1 MKYSINDWIQET
13 VNASSSDW
21 IVLTFRADGYV
32 LNGHGKRQSVWGDG
46 ATCSRERVLK
56 ALDWT
61 MTEFKRKHGR
71 SLNFVSYLGGEQSA
85 GIFPHI
91 HALLESPLNLEEVQI
106 KENLSQLWKKKL
118 WKTLNAAIQSSV
130 HVEKLKSSKQYSS
143 YCSRFEGTT
152 FKLGDEKVLVN
163 KSFKL

>member
-13 VNASSSDW
+13 VNASPSDW
-21 IVLTFRADGYV
+21 MVLTFRCDGYV
-32 LNGHGKRQSVWGDG
+32 LNGHGKSQSVWHDG
-46 ATCSRERVLK
+46 ATCSRERVIK

-61 MTEFKRKHGR
+61 ITEFKRAHGR
-71 SLNFVSYLGGEQSA
+71 RLNFVSYLGGEQSA
-85 GIFPHI
+85 GVFPHI
-91 HALLESPLNLEEVQI
+91 HALLESPLDMEEVQL

-118 WKTLNAAIQSSV
+118 WKTLNAPIQSSV
-130 HVEKLKSSKQYSS
+130 HVEKLKTSERYIS
-143 YCSRFEGTT
+143 YCGRYEGIT